1 MSCLKT
7 NALIHLIQAL
17 GPISHNISTTELN
30 VHAKNFTK
38 DLLCINKL
46 DNKHEMK
53 KFQTKSL
60 DYQQA
65 NLVKITHAG
74 QKFKTKDL
82 CIAQF
87 QRVHN
92 LACVEKS
99 YFSLPTRLSPSCP
112 SLNMQI
118 TWTQKNNPHLFLHF
132 HFSPS
137 HPKILTHM
145 QSFRNYNVFFENFSF
160 N

>member
-1 MSCLKT
+1 MSCFKT
-7 NALIHLIQAL
+7 NAFIHLIQAL

-38 DLLCINKL
+38 DLVCLNKL
-46 DNKHEMK
+46 DNKHTVK
-53 KFQTKSL
+53 KFQTESL

-74 QKFKTKDL
+74 QNFKIKDL

-92 LACVEKS
+92 LACIEKS
-99 YFSLPTRLSPSCP
+99 YFSLPSRLSPSCP
-112 SLNMQI
+112 PQNMQ
-118 TWTQKNNPHLFLHF
+118 TT
-132 HFSPS
+132 
-137 HPKILTHM
+137 
-145 QSFRNYNVFFENFSF
+145 
-160 N
+160 